1 MCVTIN
7 ISTMLKTNSF
17 VGGGSARY
25 EAPSILTLELLS
37 ESTVLNGSPYGAAGA
52 AGAVGE
58 YLEDGEY

>member
-1 MCVTIN
+1 
-7 ISTMLKTNSF
+7 MLKTNSF

-37 ESTVLNGSPYGAAGA
+37 ESVLTSSPYGAAGA

>member
-37 ESTVLNGSPYGAAGA
+37 ESTVLNGSNGNPDIAGDD
-52 AGAVGE
+52 VSDE
-58 YLEDGEY
+58 SDRWN